1 VMILQRNWDRSVA
14 HYGPAIGE
22 KHHNEQS
29 SRLRS
34 ASKKTVSPEVELRG
48 IEGGWNNDGTEA

>member
-1 VMILQRNWDRSVA
+1 MILQRNWDRSAA

-29 SRLRS
+29 PGLHG
-34 ASKKTVSPEVELRG
+34 ASKKTDIPRVELRG
-48 IEGGWNNDGTEA
+48 NEGGWNNDGTEA